1 MPIDVNYTKLVEEKD
16 IIKLEEIPQFNN
28 IYSHTS
34 LVSGTLDTI
43 NKVDAITIEKSTGNI
58 IEIQLKNTS
67 YIPDIDYSWPLRL
80 TEFYALQNG
89 DYRSRE
95 AFHIVYLNEDYKNI
109 GNKNPQDLTIS
120 SLSRIYMKK
129 FQNIISRIDP
139 PTDDLLKDLPLDI
152 RNKKETWHW
161 VFFNRHSSSVK
172 DSYME
177 YFHPIEK
184 QWRWKFRKHYY
195 NDGRPYIKIPYTFEP
210 DNEILCD
217 MWIGKKE
224 A

>member
-139 PTDDLLKDLPLDI
+139 PTDDLMEGLDKQYIKNNGHFIYFNNHKPEWKDRYL
-152 RNKKETWHW
+152 
-161 VFFNRHSSSVK
+161 
-172 DSYME
+172 E
-177 YFHPIEK
+177 YFSPIDG
-184 QWRWKFRKHYY
+184 QLRWRFLKNYY
-195 NDGRPYIKIPYTFEP
+195 REDHRPYIRIPYTFEP
-210 DNEILCD
+210 DNEVLCD

-224 A
+224 AW